1 MTLGFIFLNM
11 WIYVNE
17 SVIGPIAPVH
27 RANLVFAMNNLDAVD
42 SRPN

>member
-1 MTLGFIFLNM
+1 MTLGFIFLDM

-27 RANLVFAMNNLDAVD
+27 RAMVFAMNNLDAMD
-42 SRPN
+42 A